1 MNPSLEVRW
10 SSLVSRN
17 SDINPSA
24 TLVEIR
30 GLKKSFDNQ
39 VVLAGVDLDLRR
51 GHTVALLG
59 VSGSGKS
66 VLMKCVLGL
75 IEPDAGSVRIDG
87 HETVDLG
94 QTERLLLMRK
104 VGVLFQ
110 NGALFDSLP
119 VWENVAFTLLS
130 SRRVSRG
137 CARRVAAA
145 ALTRVGLGADVIDLL
160 PGELSGGMQKRVS
173 LARALVGHPEILFL
187 DNPTAGLDPVLTGII
202 DSSVAASLEHLQAI
216 ALVITHD
223 LTSAQRIADRAAF
236 LSEGRIVWEGAT
248 GELWRSDLQQ
258 IQKFLRATGSHS
270 RHRAG

>member
-10 SSLVSRN
+10 SCLVSRN
-17 SDINPSA
+17 SDVNPTA

-75 IEPDAGSVRIDG
+75 TEPDAGSVRIDG
-87 HETVDLG
+87 HETVGLG

-119 VWENVAFTLLS
+119 VWQNVAFTLLS

-137 CARRVAAA
+137 CARRVAAG

-173 LARALVGHPEILFL
+173 LARALVGDPEILFL

-258 IQKFLRATGSHS
+258 IQKFLRASGSHS